1 LSIQE
6 IESKNTWNS
15 PRTYSRLPNGIAM
28 IEWDLSSIRAKT
40 VLATLHS
47 R

>member
-1 LSIQE
+1 L
-6 IESKNTWNS
+6 
-15 PRTYSRLPNGIAM
+15 RHGIAM
-28 IEWDLSSIRAKT
+28 IEWDLSSVRAKT